1 MKQELKHLQSLVAVA
16 LCVIMAFAFASCS
29 DDDDDQDS
37 NSLAGTSWTI
47 LSDVNDADGEID
59 DESVGLTI
67 TFAKDGNIKF
77 SPVDEG
83 WTYAKWS
90 QNGNTLK
97 LILGEGEPD
106 DYMEG
111 TFTIND
117 NKATYKYSWYDYDGE
132 WGGED
137 HYTMTLQKK

>member
-1 MKQELKHLQSLVAVA
+1 MLHKLKHLQSLVAVA

-29 DDDDDQDS
+29 DDDDEPDS

-47 LSDVNDADGEID
+47 LSDVDDADGEA
-59 DESVGLTI
+59 DEEIVGISFTLQ
-67 TFAKDGNIKF
+67 KDGNVKF
-77 SPVDEG
+77 TPDTE

-97 LILGEGEPD
+97 IILGEGAPD

-111 TFTIND
+111 SFTING
-117 NKATYKYSWYDYDGE
+117 NKATYKYSWYDYEGK

-137 HYTMTLQKK
+137 HYTMTLQRK